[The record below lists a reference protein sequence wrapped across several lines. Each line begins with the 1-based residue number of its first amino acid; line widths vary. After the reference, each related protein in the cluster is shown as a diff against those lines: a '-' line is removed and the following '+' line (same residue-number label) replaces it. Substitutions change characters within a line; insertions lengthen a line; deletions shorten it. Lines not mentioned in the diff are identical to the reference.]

1 MNIFNELFTKQ
12 KQNIAYETKIKRIP
26 NNMNL

>member
-1 MNIFNELFTKQ
+1 LFTKQ